1 MKITLAIGSNILQ
14 QKNIDEAQSRLRH
27 LLPGI
32 VFGEAVWT
40 TPIGIQSDR
49 FLNLLA
55 YADTPL
61 SLDHLQEALKA
72 IEAHVQSG
80 AEMVLYSVNAI
91 SGSTESQGEVTVRL
105 QSSGRVVN
113 GVGADPD
120 IVVASAKE
128 AVKLIPRPF
137 ENLWLKSNA
146 ISQPLVRR
154 LP

>member
-40 TPIGIQSDR
+40 MPIGIQSDR

-61 SLDHLQEALKA
+61 SLEHLQEELKA
-72 IEAHVQSG
+72 IEREMGDSHENHQQGHVIIDLDV
-80 AEMVLYSVNAI
+80 AEY
-91 SGSTESQGEVTVRL
+91 G
-105 QSSGRVVN
+105 
-113 GVGADPD
+113 
-120 IVVASAKE
+120 AKE
-128 AVKLIPRPF
+128 SNRHKNKLLAILANKRRRPTASNKNKQKQYKQT
-137 ENLWLKSNA
+137 EATNKLK
-146 ISQPLVRR
+146 
-154 LP
+154 

>member
-61 SLDHLQEALKA
+61 SLDHLQEELKA
-72 IEAHVQSG
+72 IEREMGDSHENHQQGHVIIDLDV
-80 AEMVLYSVNAI
+80 AEYDGRIVKEVIWSKESNSRKSKLLAI
-91 SGSTESQGEVTVRL
+91 LANKRQTV
-105 QSSGRVVN
+105 
-113 GVGADPD
+113 
-120 IVVASAKE
+120 
-128 AVKLIPRPF
+128 
-137 ENLWLKSNA
+137 SNTNRNKKTN
-146 ISQPLVRR
+146 S
-154 LP
+154 

>member
-14 QKNIDEAQSRLRH
+14 QKNIDEARSRLRH

-61 SLDHLQEALKA
+61 SLDRLQEKLKA
-72 IEAHVQSG
+72 IEREMGDSHENHQQGHVIIDLDV
-80 AEMVLYSVNAI
+80 AEYDGRTVKEVVWIEEVQQAQKQAVSNKNKQKQYKQAKAI
-91 SGSTESQGEVTVRL
+91 
-105 QSSGRVVN
+105 N
-113 GVGADPD
+113 
-120 IVVASAKE
+120 
-128 AVKLIPRPF
+128 
-137 ENLWLKSNA
+137 KSNKQTKV
-146 ISQPLVRR
+146 INKQK
-154 LP
+154 

>member
-61 SLDHLQEALKA
+61 SLDHLQEELKA
-72 IEAHVQSG
+72 IEREMGDSHENHQQGHVIIDLDVAEYDGRTVKEVIWIKGVQQAQSKR
-80 AEMVLYSVNAI
+80 LAI
-91 SGSTESQGEVTVRL
+91 LANKRRRPTVSNKNKQKQYKQTEATNKQ
-105 QSSGRVVN
+105 
-113 GVGADPD
+113 
-120 IVVASAKE
+120 K
-128 AVKLIPRPF
+128 
-137 ENLWLKSNA
+137 
-146 ISQPLVRR
+146 
-154 LP
+154 

>member
-72 IEAHVQSG
+72 IER
-80 AEMVLYSVNAI
+80 EMGDSHENH
-91 SGSTESQGEVTVRL
+91 Q
-105 QSSGRVVN
+105 QGRVIIDLDLAEYDGRTVKE
-113 GVGADPD
+113 
-120 IVVASAKE
+120 VVWIEEVQQAQKQ
-128 AVKLIPRPF
+128 AV
-137 ENLWLKSNA
+137 SNTGEQA
-146 ISQPLVRR
+146 QAQNS
-154 LP
+154 